1 MGITVEFTGG
11 ANRRHKPSP
20 LLLAGVAI
28 DRMTM
33 EQSISWIADK
43 LERSKVSIG
52 PTRPLLVMG
61 PNAHIVT
68 LAQHSAALKSAL
80 SAADLCLPDGISVV
94 LAGRILDQP
103 IPERV
108 TGGDFMEQLCRYAA
122 KSRLS
127 VFFLGGLP
135 GAAEG
140 AARALVQ
147 RYPGLHVA
155 GCSCPPFGFEQDP
168 VTVKLVLDRIC
179 ASSPDILCVALGVPK
194 QEIWMHEHCTLLP
207 IRLAIA
213 VGAALDTQ
221 AGLRHRAPRW
231 THRIGL
237 EWAYRLGRE
246 PRRLWRRYL
255 LGNCEFLLLVLRARL
270 RQLSSARREQDHAS
284 PNGLATSEK

>member
-1 MGITVEFTGG
+1 MGITVEFTG
-11 ANRRHKPSP
+11 AARPRHKPSP

-33 EQSISWIADK
+33 TQSIAWIADK
-43 LERSKVSIG
+43 LDRSKTSRG
-52 PTRPLLVMG
+52 STRPLLVMG
-61 PNAHIVT
+61 PNAHIIT

-94 LAGRILDQP
+94 LASRILDRP

-108 TGGDFMEQLCRYAA
+108 TGGDFMEQLCRHAA
-122 KSRLS
+122 RSQLS

-147 RYPGLHVA
+147 RYPGLRVV
-155 GCSCPPFGFEQDP
+155 GCSCPPIGFEQDP
-168 VTVKLVLDRIC
+168 VTVNLVLDRIR
-179 ASSPDILCVALGVPK
+179 ASAPDILCVAVGVPK
-194 QEIWMHEHCTLLP
+194 QEIWMHEHCARLP

-221 AGLRHRAPRW
+221 AGLRRRAPRW

-237 EWAYRLGRE
+237 EWAYRLGHE

-255 LGNCEFLLLVLRARL
+255 IGNFEFILLVLRAWL
-270 RQLSSARREQDHAS
+270 LQLSITRRTQNHAS
-284 PNGLATSEK
+284 PKGLAISEK